1 MRNGMCRRMLQSGAA
16 LKAIV
21 RSSEG
26 KLQEVSE
33 GVQFEIVSKCRHFV
47 SLVITL

>member
-1 MRNGMCRRMLQSGAA
+1 MLQSGAA

-21 RSSEG
+21 KSLEG
-26 KLQEVSE
+26 KVQEVSE

-47 SLVITL
+47 SLVSTF

>member
-1 MRNGMCRRMLQSGAA
+1 MLQSGAA

-21 RSSEG
+21 KSLEG
-26 KLQEVSE
+26 KVQEVSE

-47 SLVITL
+47 SLVTTF

>member
-1 MRNGMCRRMLQSGAA
+1 MLQSGTA

-21 RSSEG
+21 KSLEG
-26 KLQEVSE
+26 KVQEVSE

-47 SLVITL
+47 SLVTTF